1 MNESYYMC
9 PHCNGRIK
17 IVLTS
22 KGVLEIHMENDKN
35 E

>member
-1 MNESYYMC
+1 MSESYYNC
-9 PHCNGRIK
+9 PHCKGRIK

-22 KGVLEIHMENDKN
+22 KGKLEIHMENDKN